1 MKTVLVI
8 GLGRFG
14 RHLCKGLTESGNEVL
29 AIDSDESRCNQTIKY
44 ATEVQIADATDPAL
58 IESLGVKNFDS
69 CVVAIADNFQSS
81 LETTALLADHG
92 ATHILARANS
102 DVHEKFL
109 LRNGANEVVYAER
122 DMAERIAVRF
132 GSNKVIDY
140 IKINQEYSIFEIS
153 VPEKWIGKSIIDLG
167 IRAKY
172 NLNIISVRNE
182 KNIFTIP
189 DPQRAFLKDDV
200 IMILGHKDDMI
211 PLIK

>member
-29 AIDSDESRCNQTIKY
+29 AVDYDETRCNKAAGF
-44 ATEVQIADATDPAL
+44 ATEVQIADATDPDV
-58 IESLGVKNFDS
+58 IKSLGVNNFDS

-92 ATHILARANS
+92 AKHILARANS

-109 LRNGANEVVYAER
+109 LRNGADEVVYAER

-132 GSNKVIDY
+132 GSNRVIDY
-140 IKINQEYSIFEIS
+140 IKLNNDYSIAEIK
-153 VPEKWIGKSIIDLG
+153 VPGKWVGKTIIDLD

-172 NLNIISVRNE
+172 NVNIVLIKRKEEYIS
-182 KNIFTIP
+182 IP
-189 DPQRAFLKDDV
+189 DPTKKFTPDDV
-200 IMILGHKDDMI
+200 VMLLGHMEDI
-211 PLIK
+211 RPLVK